1 MNIQDSPMQEL
12 TEIRSMME
20 RSTKFLFLS
29 GLAGIFSGLY
39 AIIGTYLSI
48 TRFEFNPDQVM
59 YEYTAGDPFQIILL
73 GSAILILAIGTA
85 LTFSTKKASKAGE
98 NIWNASTRR
107 LLGHISVPLLAGGAL
122 VLIFFSQTLYGLMAP
137 FTLIFYGMA
146 LFIAG
151 KFSFDEL
158 KVMGIIQIILGLI
171 SLLMIQYSMIIW
183 GIGFGVMHI
192 IYGIYVYQKYERNP
206 S

>member
-12 TEIRSMME
+12 AEIRSMME

>member
-1 MNIQDSPMQEL
+1 MKTQDSPMQEL
-12 TEIRSMME
+12 AEIRSMME

>member
-1 MNIQDSPMQEL
+1 M
-12 TEIRSMME
+12 
-20 RSTKFLFLS
+20 LFR
-29 GLAGIFSGLY
+29 SGLY

-85 LTFSTKKASKAGE
+85 LTFSTKRASKTGE